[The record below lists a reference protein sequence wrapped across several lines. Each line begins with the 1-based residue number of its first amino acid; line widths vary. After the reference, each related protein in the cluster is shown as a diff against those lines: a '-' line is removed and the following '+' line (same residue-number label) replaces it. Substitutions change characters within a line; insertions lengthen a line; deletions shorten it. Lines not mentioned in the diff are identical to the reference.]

1 MGVQG
6 TMAAV
11 SVGSSLVGG
20 LSAKNSADKAAS
32 AAQRAAEFN
41 AQMIERDIGLLD
53 RQRGILNGQYAID
66 TKRGKAAFERNIQ
79 GTVKAAAG
87 YAGYDIGSGTPFE
100 ILRANAAEFDY
111 QESVNEFNNEIAN
124 LQLNDAQEE
133 ARLNAQLTRM
143 TGDAQA
149 SGLKSSG
156 KASLIS
162 SIGSAST
169 TAYNTG
175 LFNP

>member
-1 MGVQG
+1 MISP
-6 TMAAV
+6 MAAI
-11 SVGSSLVGG
+11 SVGTSLIGG
-20 LSAKNSADKAAS
+20 LTKKNAADKAAA
-32 AAQRAAEFN
+32 AAQQAANFN
-41 AQMIERDIGLLD
+41 ASIIERDIGLLD
-53 RQRGILNGQYAID
+53 RQRGILNGQFAID
-66 TKRGKAAFERNIQ
+66 TKRGRQAFERNIQ

-156 KASLIS
+156 KASLIK
-162 SIGSAST
+162 SIGGAST
-169 TAYNTG
+169 TAFNTG
-175 LFNP
+175 LFT

>member
-1 MGVQG
+1 MGAQG

-11 SVGSSLVGG
+11 SVGTSLVGG

-32 AAQRAAEFN
+32 AAQRAARFN
-41 AQMIERDIGLLD
+41 ANIIERDIGLLD

-66 TKRGKAAFERNIQ
+66 SKRGKAAFERNIQ

-124 LQLNDAQEE
+124 LQINDAQEE

-156 KASLIS
+156 RSSLIK
-162 SIGSAST
+162 SIGGAST

-175 LFNP
+175 LFKK

>member
-41 AQMIERDIGLLD
+41 AQI
-53 RQRGILNGQYAID
+53 ILNGQYAID

-156 KASLIS
+156 KASLIK
-162 SIGSAST
+162 SIGGAST
-169 TAYNTG
+169 TAFNTG
-175 LFNP
+175 LFT

>member
-1 MGVQG
+1 MISPMV
-6 TMAAV
+6 AI
-11 SVGSSLVGG
+11 SVGTSLIGG
-20 LSAKNSADKAAS
+20 LTKKNAADKAAA
-32 AAQRAAEFN
+32 AAQQAAEFN
-41 AQMIERDIGLLD
+41 ASIIERDIGLLD
-53 RQRGILNGQYAID
+53 RQRGILNGQFAID
-66 TKRGKAAFERNIQ
+66 TKRGRQAFERNIQ

-111 QESVNEFNNEIAN
+111 QESVNEFNNEVAN
-124 LQLNDAQEE
+124 LQISDAQEE

-143 TGDAQA
+143 GGQAQA
-149 SGLKSSG
+149 SSLKSQG

-162 SIGSAST
+162 SIGGAST

-175 LFNP
+175 LFT

>member
-1 MGVQG
+1 MGA
-6 TMAAV
+6 TAAV
-11 SVGSSLVGG
+11 VGAGAKVVGG
-20 LSAKNSADKAAS
+20 ISERNAANAAGA
-32 AAQRAAEFN
+32 AAQRAANFN
-41 AQMIERDIGLLD
+41 ASIIERDIGLLA

-111 QESVNEFNNEIAN
+111 QQSINEFNNEIAN
-124 LQLNDAQEE
+124 LQINDAQEE

-156 KASLIS
+156 KASLIK
-162 SIGSAST
+162 SIGGAST
-169 TAYNTG
+169 TAFNTG
-175 LFNP
+175 LFKK